1 LDPDLRSALLGVG
14 IAFCAIFGG
23 LTIYAAVQLG
33 AGLNT
38 YGDLLALAFLAL
50 SFLVIA
56 MIAAG
61 LIGAMRNPPPPEEP
75 QAYRWREPEGWR
87 EDEGSEEDWT
97 EERESEDWPPRE

>member
-1 LDPDLRSALLGVG
+1 MDPDLRSALLGIG

-33 AGLNT
+33 AGLST
-38 YGDLLALAFLAL
+38 YGDLLALAFLGV

-61 LIGAMRNPPPPEEP
+61 LIGAIRNPPPPEP
-75 QAYRWREPEGWR
+75 PADPWREPEGWQP
-87 EDEGSEEDWT
+87 
-97 EERESEDWPPRE
+97 EEREPEDWPPDE